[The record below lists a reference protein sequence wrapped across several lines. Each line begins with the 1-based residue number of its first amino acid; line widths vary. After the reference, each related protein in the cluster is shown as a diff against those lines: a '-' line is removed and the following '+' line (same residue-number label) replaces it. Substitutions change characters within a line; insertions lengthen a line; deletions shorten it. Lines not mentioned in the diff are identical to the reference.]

1 MVTSQIVTTPSVFR
15 LADSTLMLNHLRCVI
30 NRPRIHRL
38 S

>member
-1 MVTSQIVTTPSVFR
+1 MVTSQIVPTPSGSR

-30 NRPRIHRL
+30 NMPRIHRP